1 MKSFKNYVFEASLQ
15 GSTTSYSG
23 SHGAFKQYVELGKT
37 EIFQLEKP
45 AELYQMDGTPMD
57 ETLKKGTQLK
67 IMDREVKYITKVG
80 RSDAIRC
87 QLTDRKY
94 RRYTGQDFLI
104 HLNKILKPSG
114 KNVEVMAV
122 DLNDKIN
129 PNVFTP
135 FKAGHGHEGQF
146 TEAWIKGSGDNWQF
160 EYKGTEYKVLEL
172 RAPKKDWSGGGN
184 PKTDV
189 TVVLDKTLAG
199 FKTNMLK
206 YSLKSINA
214 TYFENWMLPARWEQ
228 IFGKKRA
235 SDLINGILKELN
247 ETGKIGGTTTK
258 TPNVAGFIAKKF
270 NYGSPLSTTQAMEV
284 LTGNV
289 KFGVNGEG
297 SANMFYGGDVPK
309 KPDMIQ
315 QMIKGSQ
322 MASKY
327 AGKLKA
333 GLSIRGSTKPGNYVI
348 CTKGE
353 EGKWFA
359 TEQFIKLFDID
370 KEYHRS

>member
-1 MKSFKNYVFEASLQ
+1 MLSFKNYIFEASLQ
-15 GSTTSYSG
+15 GATTSYSG
-23 SHGAFKQYVELGKT
+23 PHGAFKQYVELGKT
-37 EIFQLEKP
+37 EIFKLEKP
-45 AELYQMDGTPMD
+45 AELFQMDGTPMN
-57 ETLKKGTQLK
+57 ETLKKGTELK

-87 QLTDRKY
+87 QLVDRKY
-94 RRYTGQDFLI
+94 RRYSGQDFLI

-122 DLNDKIN
+122 DLNDKLN
-129 PNVFTP
+129 PNVFKP

-160 EYKGTEYKVLEL
+160 EYKGKEYKITEL
-172 RAPKKDWSGGGN
+172 RAPEKDWSGTGN

-214 TYFENWMLPARWEQ
+214 TYFENWMLPVRWEQ
-228 IFGKKRA
+228 IYGKKRA

-258 TPNVAGFIAKKF
+258 TPNVAGFVAKKF
-270 NYGSPLSTTQAMEV
+270 NYGPPLSSAQAMEV
-284 LTGNV
+284 LTGNI

-309 KPDMIQ
+309 TPDMIQ
-315 QMIKGSQ
+315 KIIANSQ